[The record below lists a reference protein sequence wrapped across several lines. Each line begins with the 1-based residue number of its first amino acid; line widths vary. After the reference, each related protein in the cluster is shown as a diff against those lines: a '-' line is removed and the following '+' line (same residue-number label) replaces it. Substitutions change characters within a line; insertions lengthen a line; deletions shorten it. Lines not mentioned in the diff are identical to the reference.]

1 MHLAKQQAFQQ
12 FLYEFHV
19 TRDYFECHEI
29 FEDLWKDIAPR
40 QKQHELVGFILFATG
55 MYHWRRGNQSGGT
68 RSFHKAYVLLEQAV
82 VDKDSFLMNFDRA
95 KLLQLIRK
103 SEQLCKDGAPYQSVV
118 LPIVDEEFLT
128 VIPMSTD
135 NRYPL
140 PDEIVHKHRLRDR
153 SDVIKERE
161 LAKQQRHST
170 H

>member
-29 FEDLWKDIAPR
+29 FEDLWKDLAPR

-68 RSFHKAYVLLEQAV
+68 RSFHKAYLLLEQAV
-82 VDKDSFLMNFDRA
+82 VDNDSFLINFDRA
-95 KLLQLIRK
+95 QLLQLIRK
-103 SEQLCKDGAPYQSVV
+103 SEQLCKDGAPYRSVV
-118 LPIVDEEFLT
+118 LPIVNKEFLT
-128 VIPMSTD
+128 AIPMTTD
-135 NRYPL
+135 NQHPL
-140 PDEIVHKHRLRDR
+140 ADEIVHKHRLRDR